1 MTELNVSRETLERLE
16 TYATL
21 LRKWNPKINLV
32 SPKSLDDLWSRHIVD
47 SVQIYEQA
55 EHFETWTDIGSGG
68 GFPGLVCAIIG
79 HEKNKRASFTLIE
92 SDTRKCVFMKEVV
105 RTTGI
110 ECAVINDRIENVP
123 PMGSDILSARALTSL
138 NGLMSYADLH
148 LSKQGL
154 ALFPKGKNWEEE
166 VREARQEW
174 HFDMNVVKSVTD
186 SQAVILRVKGIQR
199 V

>member
-16 TYATL
+16 KYATL

-79 HEKNKRASFTLIE
+79 HEKNKRST
-92 SDTRKCVFMKEVV
+92 
-105 RTTGI
+105 
-110 ECAVINDRIENVP
+110 
-123 PMGSDILSARALTSL
+123 DI
-138 NGLMSYADLH
+138 
-148 LSKQGL
+148 
-154 ALFPKGKNWEEE
+154 
-166 VREARQEW
+166 
-174 HFDMNVVKSVTD
+174 
-186 SQAVILRVKGIQR
+186 ILRLQDLIKACFKAPYKSMIDFDQTLSISFSLKS
-199 V
+199 

>member
-16 TYATL
+16 KYATL

-68 GFPGLVCAIIG
+68 GFPGLVCAILG

-105 RTTGI
+105 RNTGI
-110 ECAVINDRIENVP
+110 ACTVINDRIENVP
-123 PMGSDILSARALTSL
+123 PMGADVLSARALTSL
-138 NGLMSYADLH
+138 NGLMSYADFH